1 MDRLQFFFQIGW
13 GHIISIH
20 ALDHQLFILAL
31 ITGFYLRDGFRLI
44 ILATA
49 FTIGHSVT
57 LALVSLKLLSIP
69 SAWAEIAIAA
79 TILLTA
85 FENLFISLGK
95 LKSPLAWKYSS
106 AFIFGLVHGM
116 GFANNLK
123 IILGKETSLLMPLLG
138 FNFGIEAAQIVI
150 IFIYLVISQV
160 IPINWRKPFE
170 WIISGIIILP
180 ASKML
185 IERLLEWG
193 G

>member
-1 MDRLQFFFQIGW
+1 MDRLQFFFQMGW
-13 GHIISIH
+13 KHIVSIH

-31 ITGFYLRDGFRLI
+31 ITGFYLRDGFRLL

-57 LALVSLKLLSIP
+57 LALVSLNLLSIS
-69 SAWAEIAIAA
+69 SAWAEIAIAG
-79 TILLTA
+79 TILITA
-85 FENLFISLGK
+85 FENLFISLGR
-95 LKSPLAWKYSS
+95 LKSPLAWKYGS
-106 AFIFGLVHGM
+106 AFLFGLVHGM

-123 IILGKETSLLMPLLG
+123 MILGKETSLLMPLLG
-138 FNFGIEAAQIVI
+138 FNLGIEAAQVV
-150 IFIYLVISQV
+150 FILIYITISQA
-160 IPINWRKPFE
+160 IPSSWRKPLE
-170 WIISGIIILP
+170 WVISGIIILP